1 MPAGM
6 ATTAAKAVAAANRR
20 NRCTDD
26 DTGIAP
32 PAASYTGPQDMAG
45 CAPRPPQARHNLVR
59 RASRDGGET
68 NPACRRF
75 FGTKEVPVVLP
86 HAILLMLLGLLCA
99 LFGFGILGS
108 SPLAIVLGLSLLILA
123 GAVLD
128 VRPGPGDVAGH
139 PRA

>member
-1 MPAGM
+1 M
-6 ATTAAKAVAAANRR
+6 
-20 NRCTDD
+20 
-26 DTGIAP
+26 
-32 PAASYTGPQDMAG
+32 
-45 CAPRPPQARHNLVR
+45 
-59 RASRDGGET
+59 
-68 NPACRRF
+68 
-75 FGTKEVPVVLP
+75 LP